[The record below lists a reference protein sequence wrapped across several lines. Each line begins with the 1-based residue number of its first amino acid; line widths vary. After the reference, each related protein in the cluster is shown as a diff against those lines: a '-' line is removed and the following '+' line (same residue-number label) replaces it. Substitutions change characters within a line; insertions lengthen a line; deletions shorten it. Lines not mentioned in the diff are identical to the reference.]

1 MRSRRKLFIATAFI
15 EVGAGVALMSVPAL
29 VIWLVLAVRGPSPE
43 ALVIGR
49 VGGAALLAIGLE
61 CWLARDDRDTL
72 AQRALLFGAFVY
84 NLGACAVFAYARVM
98 LSMAGVALWPA
109 IVLHALMTIWCAGNL
124 RSEPTQG

>member
-29 VIWLVLAVRGPSPE
+29 VIWLVLAVRDPSPE

-61 CWLARDDRDTL
+61 CWLARDDRDNR
-72 AQRALLFGAFVY
+72 AQRP
-84 NLGACAVFAYARVM
+84 AVRSLRLQPGRVRCIRLRGVM

-109 IVLHALMTIWCAGNL
+109 IVLHAVMTI
-124 RSEPTQG
+124 

>member
-1 MRSRRKLFIATAFI
+1 MRFRRKLFIATAFI

-29 VIWLVLAVRGPSPE
+29 VIWLVLAVRDPSPE

-61 CWLARDDRDTL
+61 CWLARDDRDNR

-84 NLGACAVFAYARVM
+84 NLGACAVFAYAGSCSQWLASHYGRQ
-98 LSMAGVALWPA
+98 LCFTPS
-109 IVLHALMTIWCAGNL
+109 
-124 RSEPTQG
+124 